1 MRDVCFRIALL
12 TLLCASAGAQT
23 TQSAQTA
30 GTDYLVPFPAHHV
43 IGNVYFVGSKGLG
56 IYLVTTPQGNILIN
70 AGLDESVPMIQ
81 QSVEKLGFRFS
92 DIKILLI
99 SHAHFDHDA
108 GGARIKKLTGAKY
121 MVMDSDVPVV
131 ESGGGTDFAYAHTP
145 GMLYPAAKV
154 DRVLHDGDTVTL
166 GDTVLTAHLTPGHTK
181 GCTTWTM
188 KAKEGG
194 KSYDVVI
201 VGSPNVNPGYKLVN
215 NAAYPEIAEDY
226 EKTFRVLR
234 SLHCD
239 VFLGA
244 HGNYYDMESKYA
256 RMTAS
261 ANPFVDPQGY
271 QKYIDEREEVF
282 RAELSRQQAAAR

>member
-1 MRDVCFRIALL
+1 
-12 TLLCASAGAQT
+12 
-23 TQSAQTA
+23 
-30 GTDYLVPFPAHHV
+30 
-43 IGNVYFVGSKGLG
+43 
-56 IYLVTTPQGNILIN
+56 
-70 AGLDESVPMIQ
+70 
-81 QSVEKLGFRFS
+81 
-92 DIKILLI
+92 
-99 SHAHFDHDA
+99 
-108 GGARIKKLTGAKY
+108 
-121 MVMDSDVPVV
+121 
-131 ESGGGTDFAYAHTP
+131 
-145 GMLYPAAKV
+145 
-154 DRVLHDGDTVTL
+154 
-166 GDTVLTAHLTPGHTK
+166 
-181 GCTTWTM
+181 M